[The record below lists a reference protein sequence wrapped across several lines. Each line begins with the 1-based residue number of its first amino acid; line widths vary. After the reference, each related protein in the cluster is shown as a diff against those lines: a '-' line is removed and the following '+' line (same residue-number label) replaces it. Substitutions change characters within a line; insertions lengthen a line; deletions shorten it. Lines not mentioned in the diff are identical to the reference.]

1 MKLSIKSFAIITIFS
16 LFVGGGAV
24 GIGMYSNIKANI
36 NYLTTVK
43 LLAEK
48 EKSNARERQNIKI
61 NAVSGG
67 VFPLYGDDIFV
78 LNSDKKWPIASITKL
93 MTAVIVKEQMNLN
106 GIINLNIAS
115 DDKKNPLSS
124 GDYKAKDLLKA
135 MLLVSSNESA
145 NALADHYGRNNFVY
159 KMNERAKSAKMSDT
173 AFADPSGISA
183 RNLST
188 VEDLKKL
195 VKFIWRTYPEI
206 FEISKK
212 PNDTVYNLKLDQK
225 KKLTNIN
232 LFAGRADF
240 LGGKTGQIPESGGNL
255 ISIFNVNGPR
265 IIIVLGTENRFNET
279 EKILKQLNGN
289 GSN

>member
-1 MKLSIKSFAIITIFS
+1 MKLSIKSFAIITIFF

-24 GIGMYSNIKANI
+24 GAVMYSNIKANM
-36 NYLTTVK
+36 NYLTTVR
-43 LLAEK
+43 LIREK
-48 EKSNARERQNIKI
+48 EKLNAIKQPDIRI

-115 DDKKNPLSS
+115 TDKKNPLSS

-145 NALADHYGRNNFVY
+145 NAFADHYGRNNFVY
-159 KMNERAKSAKMSDT
+159 KMNERAKSIGMSDT
-173 AFADPSGISA
+173 VFADPSGISA

-195 VKFIWRTYPEI
+195 VKFIWASEPEI
-206 FEISKK
+206 FEISRR
-212 PNDTVYNLKLDQK
+212 PDDTVYNLKFDQK

-232 LFAGRADF
+232 IFAGRADF

-289 GSN
+289 RSN